1 LLDQAV
7 RLARLHEHR
16 KEVLAGSE
24 KLSRARW
31 DVLRA
36 VGDGRTVPQIA
47 REMGTARQSVQ
58 RVADLLAETGLVR
71 FDPNP
76 GHRKSPILRATE
88 EGSRLRERLDGRA
101 HGWEQSVADLVAP
114 QDLDTALVVLR
125 AVASAL
131 ER

>member
-1 LLDQAV
+1 M
-7 RLARLHEHR
+7 
-16 KEVLAGSE
+16 LAGSE